1 MNNEKKFPECN
12 ILGVNV
18 NVVTMKEV
26 IDFIEKE
33 IEQLRGRY
41 ICVSNVHTTV
51 MAYED
56 KNYLNIQ
63 NRASLV
69 LPDGKPLSIISKLK
83 GFLKAER
90 VTGPDLMGELFGRNN
105 KINHFFYGSTEETL
119 TAMKEHLI
127 NKYPHM
133 RIVGTYSPPFGN
145 ISKKEEEEIGN
156 LIKNSETDIIWV
168 GLGAPKQEKWMYENR
183 GKYDALMIGVGAGF
197 DYYAQKIKR
206 APKWM
211 QQCSL
216 EWLYRLI
223 QEPKRLWK
231 RYLTT
236 NIKFVW
242 YIILESIRRGTK

>member
-1 MNNEKKFPECN
+1 MNIKKKFPECN

-26 IDFIEKE
+26 TNYIEKE
-33 IEQLRGRY
+33 IEQLRGKY

-56 KNYLNIQ
+56 KNYLKIQ
-63 NRASLV
+63 NTAGLV
-69 LPDGKPLSIISKLK
+69 LPDGKPLSIISKIK
-83 GFLKAER
+83 GFSKAER
-90 VTGPDLMGELFGRNN
+90 VTGPDLMGELFDRNN
-105 KINHFFYGSTEETL
+105 KIKHFFYGSTEETL
-119 TAMKEHLI
+119 TEMKNHLI

-133 RIVGTYSPPFGN
+133 RIVGMYSPPFGN
-145 ISKKEEEEIGN
+145 VSKQEEEKIQGY
-156 LIKNSETDIIWV
+156 IKESGADIIWV
-168 GLGAPKQEKWMYENR
+168 GLGAPKQEKWMYVNKGR
-183 GKYDALMIGVGAGF
+183 YDALMIGVGAGF

-242 YIILESIRRGTK
+242 YIILESFWKKQ